1 MAVNNELILELN
13 GSGQQHVPVTSS
25 PRNIKLGRPRN
36 PEKMY
41 VPARNG
47 TSFVHPVV

>member
-1 MAVNNELILELN
+1 MGVN
-13 GSGQQHVPVTSS
+13 GQQHVPVTSS
-25 PRNIKLGRPRN
+25 PGDIRLGRPRN

-47 TSFVHPVV
+47 TCRPSCGLDNIY